1 MTVKPEDFAA
11 AQKASVETFF
21 ALTNKAFESIVKLTD
36 LNIATAKE
44 ALAEAADASGKAL
57 SVKDA
62 QELVASASSAA
73 QPAAE
78 KALAYSKKVYEITSA
93 AQTELSKFV
102 EAQVAHNN
110 KQVTEF
116 VDNAS
121 KNAPQ
126 GSEAIVSIVKSS
138 IASANSAYDTL
149 NKAAKQA
156 VEMAESNAEKAVKAV
171 KATKP
176 AK

>member
-1 MTVKPEDFAA
+1 MTIKPEDFAA
-11 AQKASVETFF
+11 AQKASIETFF
-21 ALTNKAFESIVKLTD
+21 ALTNKAFESIVQLTD

-44 ALAEAADASGKAL
+44 VLEQAASTSDKAL
-57 SVKDA
+57 SAKDPQA
-62 QELVASASSAA
+62 FLSTASGAA

-78 KALAYSKKVYEITSA
+78 KALAYSKKLYEITST
-93 AQTELSKFV
+93 AQTELNKFV

-110 KQVTEF
+110 KQVAEWID
-116 VDNAS
+116 VAS

-126 GSEAIVSIVKSS
+126 GSEAIVSIIKSS

-156 VEMAESNAEKAVKAV
+156 VELAESNVDKVVKAS
-171 KATKP
+171 KTA